1 MPGWIL
7 NAAYLLLIAAVSPW
21 LLFQMAVRGKYRQ
34 GWSEKFLGR
43 LPTRESA
50 APCVWFHAV
59 SVGEVLLLA
68 PVLKTFRG
76 ERPDAE
82 IWISVTTHT
91 GHAVAREKYPDCRI
105 VYFPLD
111 FTWSVRAALDWV
123 RPSLV
128 VLVELELWPNFIRE
142 VRCRGIPLALI
153 NGRMSERSFRGYS
166 RIRFLIRPV
175 LECFERL
182 GMQTREYAD
191 RLVALGAPGQRVEVT
206 GSVKFDG
213 LATDRGNPRTTALR
227 QAFGISED
235 ETVLIAGSTQAPEEE
250 LAIRAWSALLPEFPR
265 LRLILVP
272 RHKERFEEVARL
284 VAAKG
289 FSLLRRSSGRVEDR
303 GPAKPILELDTLG
316 ELGACWG
323 LADLAFVGGSLSSR
337 GGQNMMEPSAYGA
350 AVMFG
355 PNTQNFKQ
363 VVELLLAAEAALVVR
378 SGDELTET
386 LRRLLRSPEERARR
400 GSAAQALVL
409 AQQGAT
415 GRTVELLTGLMP
427 APAPSAP
434 R

>member
-7 NAAYLLLIAAVSPW
+7 NAAYLLLITAVSPW
-21 LLFQMAVRGKYRQ
+21 LLFQMVVRGKYRQ

-43 LPTRESA
+43 LPERTSQGE
-50 APCVWFHAV
+50 CVWFHAV

-68 PVLKTFRG
+68 PVLKKFRV
-76 ERPDAE
+76 ERPGTE

-91 GHAVAREKYPDCRI
+91 GHAVARDKYPDCRI
-105 VYFPLD
+105 VYLPLD
-111 FTWSVRAALDWV
+111 FTWSVRAALDRV

-142 VRCRGIPLALI
+142 VRRRGIPLALI
-153 NGRMSERSFRGYS
+153 NGRMSERSFRGYR

-175 LECFERL
+175 LECFARL

-191 RLVALGAPGQRVEVT
+191 RLLALGAPAERVDVT

-213 LATDRGNPRTTALR
+213 LEASRANPRTLALR
-227 QAFGISED
+227 EAFGIAEG
-235 ETVLIAGSTQAPEEE
+235 EAVFIAGSTQAPEEE
-250 LAIRAWSALLPEFPR
+250 LAIATWNALRPEFPG
-265 LRLILVP
+265 LRLVLVP

-289 FSLLRRSSGRVEDR
+289 HSLLRRSTGQVEPRGSG
-303 GPAKPILELDTLG
+303 PPILELDTLG

-323 LADLAFVGGSLSSR
+323 LADIAFVGGSLSSR

-350 AVMFG
+350 AVLFG

-363 VVELLLAAEAALVVR
+363 VVELLLANDAAIVVR
-378 SGDELTET
+378 SGEELTAT
-386 LRRLLRSPEERARR
+386 VRRLLETTDERTRR
-400 GSAAQALVL
+400 GTAAQTLVL

-415 GRTVELLTGLMP
+415 DRTVRLLTSLL
-427 APAPSAP
+427 P
-434 R
+434 RV